1 MKSEELQNRTK
12 QFAHRCVKL
21 SMALPETVLGR
32 HVRGQIVRCST
43 SVASN
48 YRSALLAQT
57 KAAFISKISIVIE
70 EADESEF
77 WLEFIMDEKLI
88 ERKRVLPLFNEA
100 HELSSIFITTRK
112 TAQRKKPINNQQ
124 STINNRKKIGFP
136 VIPSDR
142 EDDLH
147 NLDFA
152 DSADLVLFV
161 AGNQFMVMDELIR
174 VFQEE
179 YPDVK
184 RIFYETLPPGLEL
197 KQILAGGAL
206 FRDSVIDVVPDVY
219 ASVTEKAM
227 ERLEKDRFIT
237 KGDYFL
243 YLHNRIVLMVPEGN
257 PAQIV
262 SVADL
267 GQEEVRISQPNP
279 EYEDIAYYII
289 DMYRQAGGEGLVH
302 RVMEEKRAEGTT
314 ILTVVHHRE
323 TPLRILKGTVDVGPV
338 WATEVIHA
346 RQRNLSV
353 DMVEPG
359 EDLDQ
364 RDRINYYVCR
374 LKNAAHSEN
383 AEKFLD
389 FIKSARAQGIYE
401 AYGFVPHFETSEP

>member
-1 MKSEELQNRTK
+1 MSR
-12 QFAHRCVKL
+12 
-21 SMALPETVLGR
+21 
-32 HVRGQIVRCST
+32 
-43 SVASN
+43 
-48 YRSALLAQT
+48 
-57 KAAFISKISIVIE
+57 
-70 EADESEF
+70 
-77 WLEFIMDEKLI
+77 EK
-88 ERKRVLPLFNEA
+88 E
-100 HELSSIFITTRK
+100 
-112 TAQRKKPINNQQ
+112 
-124 STINNRKKIGFP
+124 KIGFP

-179 YPDVK
+179 HADVK
-184 RIFYETLPPGLEL
+184 KIFYETLPPGLEL

-206 FRDSVIDVVPDVY
+206 FRDRVIDVVPDVY

-243 YLHNRIVLMVPEGN
+243 YLHNRIVLMVPKDN
-257 PAQIV
+257 PAQIT

-267 GQEEVRISQPNP
+267 GKEKVRISQPNP

-289 DMYRQAGGEGLVH
+289 DMYRQAGGGGLVH
-302 RVMEEKRAEGTT
+302 RIMEEKRAEGTT

-323 TPLRILKGTVDVGPV
+323 TPLRILKGTADVGPV

-346 RQRNLSV
+346 RQSNLSV

-364 RDRINYYVCR
+364 RDRINYYICR

-383 AEKFLD
+383 ALKFLD
-389 FIKSARAQGIYE
+389 FIKSAHAQGIYE
-401 AYGFVPHFETSEP
+401 AHGFVPHFETSEP

>member
-1 MKSEELQNRTK
+1 M
-12 QFAHRCVKL
+12 V
-21 SMALPETVLGR
+21 PEKE
-32 HVRGQIVRCST
+32 
-43 SVASN
+43 
-48 YRSALLAQT
+48 
-57 KAAFISKISIVIE
+57 KA
-70 EADESEF
+70 
-77 WLEFIMDEKLI
+77 
-88 ERKRVLPLFNEA
+88 
-100 HELSSIFITTRK
+100 
-112 TAQRKKPINNQQ
+112 
-124 STINNRKKIGFP
+124 GFL

-179 YPDVK
+179 HADVEK
-184 RIFYETLPPGLEL
+184 IFYETLPPGLEL
-197 KQILAGGAL
+197 KQILAGGAI
-206 FRDSVIDVVPDVY
+206 FRDRVIDVVPDIY

-227 ERLEKDRFIT
+227 ERLEREGFIT

-267 GQEEVRISQPNP
+267 GREEVRVSQPNP

-289 DMYRQAGGEGLVH
+289 DMYQQAGGEGLV
-302 RVMEEKRAEGTT
+302 RCIMEEKRAEGTT

-323 TPLRILKGTVDVGPV
+323 TPLRIIEGTVDVGPV

-346 RQRNLSV
+346 RQSNLSV

-364 RDRINYYVCR
+364 RDRINYYICR
-374 LKNAAHSEN
+374 LKNAAHPEN
-383 AEKFLD
+383 AVKFLD

-401 AYGFVPHFETSEP
+401 AHGFVPHFKTSAQKKRARC